1 MAQASSKLFDNVGRM
16 MNDAAGVAD
25 GVRREVESM
34 VRAQAERFVMD
45 MNLVKREDY
54 DALRELVQTQSAELR
69 ALKAEVAALK
79 AGGRHAAQAVKVAV
93 ISDVHGNRLALEAVL
108 DDIVRQGVDATFNL
122 GDLVSGPLE
131 PNWVADILMDLD
143 IPTVRGNHERASDRQ
158 AAGEARPRRPLR
170 AGADGERGT
179 ASGSRRC
186 RRRWRCSTTC
196 SSATARRPRT
206 TIPGSIAGGTA
217 GR

>member
-1 MAQASSKLFDNVGRM
+1 MAQASSRLFDNVGRM

-79 AGGRHAAQAVKVAV
+79 RGSAGNG
-93 ISDVHGNRLALEAVL
+93 
-108 DDIVRQGVDATFNL
+108 DA
-122 GDLVSGPLE
+122 SPK
-131 PNWVADILMDLD
+131 P
-143 IPTVRGNHERASDRQ
+143 
-158 AAGEARPRRPLR
+158 
-170 AGADGERGT
+170 
-179 ASGSRRC
+179 
-186 RRRWRCSTTC
+186 
-196 SSATARRPRT
+196 
-206 TIPGSIAGGTA
+206 
-217 GR
+217 